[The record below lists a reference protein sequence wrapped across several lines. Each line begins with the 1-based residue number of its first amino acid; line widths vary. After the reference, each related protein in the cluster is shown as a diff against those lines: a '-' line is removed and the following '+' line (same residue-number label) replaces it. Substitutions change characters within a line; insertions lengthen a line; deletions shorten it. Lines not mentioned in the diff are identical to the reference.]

1 MLKNYFRSKLT
12 GTSLLHYL
20 GWPTWGHPL
29 TGATPPT
36 TASAGGGE
44 KDGIIN
50 QTGGH
55 IFFYHNFNA
64 VYGRRG
70 GMGVLIGPFEFLV
83 KWQYITII

>member
-44 KDGIIN
+44 KGGIIN
-50 QTGGH
+50 QTGDT
-55 IFFYHNFNA
+55 FFFIIIL
-64 VYGRRG
+64 
-70 GMGVLIGPFEFLV
+70 MPFMVEGAAWGF
-83 KWQYITII
+83 